1 MERLGYDLLNPK
13 TRFAGSRYSITM
25 IDSLPRVNVPTYI
38 KELQGT
44 PLNIYWVGLSEIGGR
59 ACPNIIKN
67 QMKASFY

>member
-44 PLNIYWVGLSEIGGR
+44 PLNIYWVGLS
-59 ACPNIIKN
+59 
-67 QMKASFY
+67 